1 VVISVLDHKVFRDV
15 WSQRGQVL
23 TIALMIGA
31 GVAVLIG
38 SVSAWLSLV
47 REQETFY
54 AETRFADVFAEMKRA
69 PRALLPRLA
78 SSPGVGA
85 VEGRVV
91 GDARV
96 EWPAS
101 QTPVSAQILSL
112 PATGRPEM
120 NRLWL
125 EAGRWPDPSRYDE
138 AILHVAF
145 AKAWGVKPGD
155 GFTTI
160 MNGRR
165 ETFRVVGVAQSPD
178 YVLATPPGNP
188 LPDDR
193 GFAVLWAGEEA
204 VARAFDMEGAFNQ
217 LAVAL
222 APGAS
227 EAAVIAEVDRLLD
240 GCGGRGASGRRDQPS
255 HRFLEDEIT
264 QQRSTAVIMPS
275 LFFGVAAFLLSVVL
289 GRMVEAQRE
298 QVAALKALGYPA
310 WPIALH
316 YAKFAA
322 LLSLLG
328 SAIGGVAGAWMGAGM
343 LSTYRPFFRFPE
355 LPFLMPAWALPL
367 AVVVSVAAAL
377 LGTLGAV
384 RRILSLSAAEGMR
397 PPTPAAAWA
406 SPLGQLGRRLGP
418 RQKIALRGLLGR
430 PLRTALTTL
439 GLAFA
444 IPMVV
449 LGLFWRDALE
459 SMVNLQF
466 DYVERGDA
474 IVTLTDA
481 RASRAVGEL
490 ARLPGVIAS
499 EGQRIVAAR
508 LRAGHRTYRLGLTG
522 VGALAELRVPRDA
535 SLKAIEIPHNGLV
548 LSRRL
553 AERLGVKAGDMV
565 QVEILDGARP
575 TLLLPV
581 DALVEDVIGM
591 NAYAQS
597 GVLNR
602 LMREDDLVSHIALR
616 VDPLFAPELWKQLGE
631 RPRVAATG
639 VKAVWQRV
647 FHELVA
653 NLVMI
658 SAVFLT
664 GFGLIIAIGIVY
676 NSVRVALHERSWEMA
691 SLRVLGFTRGEV
703 SRILLTELGI
713 AMLMATPFGLI
724 LSQVFVNLIVASHS
738 SESFAIP
745 PIVHPATFA
754 MAVLIV
760 FAAAAA
766 SAFAVSRQ
774 INRLDLV
781 AALKARD

>member
-1 VVISVLDHKVFRDV
+1 MIRVLDRKVLRDI
-15 WSQRGQVL
+15 WSLRGQVL

-31 GVAVLIG
+31 GVAVLIA

-47 REQETFY
+47 HEQEAFY
-54 AETRFADVFAEMKRA
+54 AETRFGDVFVEMKRA

-78 SSPGVGA
+78 AMPGVAA

-96 EWPAS
+96 EWPRS
-101 QTPVSAQILSL
+101 QTPVSGQILSL
-112 PATGRPEM
+112 PATGRPEL
-120 NRLWL
+120 NRLRL
-125 EAGRWPDPSRYDE
+125 EAGRWPDPARHDE

-145 AKAWGVKPGD
+145 ASAWGVRPGD
-155 GFTTI
+155 PVTLI

-165 ETFRVVGVAQSPD
+165 ETFRVVGVAQAPD

-193 GFAVLWAGEEA
+193 GFAVIWAGEEA

-217 LAVAL
+217 LIVAL

-227 EAAVIAEVDRLLD
+227 DAAVIAELDRLLD
-240 GCGGRGASGRRDQPS
+240 GYGGRGAYGRRDQPS
-255 HRFLEDEIT
+255 HRFLEDELT
-264 QQRSTAVIMPS
+264 QQRSTAVIMPA
-275 LFFGVAAFLLSVVL
+275 LFLGVAAFLLSVVL

-316 YAKFAA
+316 FGKFAA
-322 LLSLLG
+322 VLSLLG

-355 LPFLMPAWALPL
+355 TPFLMPAWALPL
-367 AVVVSVAAAL
+367 GVAASMAAAL
-377 LGTLGAV
+377 LGALGAV
-384 RRILSLSAAEGMR
+384 QRILSLPAAEGMR
-397 PPTPAAAWA
+397 PATPAAARA
-406 SPLGQLGRRLGP
+406 SALGRIGSRLGP

-430 PLRTALTTL
+430 PLRTGLTVL

-444 IPMVV
+444 VPMVV

-459 SMVNLQF
+459 GMVTLQF

-481 RASRAVGEL
+481 RASRAVAEL
-490 ARLPGVIAS
+490 ARLPGVLAS

-522 VGALAELRVPRDA
+522 VGEFAELRVPRDP
-535 SLKAIEIPHNGLV
+535 SLKPIAIPQDGLA

-553 AERLGVKAGDMV
+553 AERLAVKTGDLV
-565 QVEILDGARP
+565 QVEILEGARP
-575 TLLLPV
+575 TFLLPV
-581 DALVEDVIGM
+581 AALVEDVIGM
-591 NAYAQS
+591 NAYAQNA
-597 GVLNR
+597 VLNR
-602 LMREDDLVSHIALR
+602 LMREDDLISHVALR
-616 VDPLFAPELWKQLGE
+616 VDPALAPDLWRGLEE

-639 VKAVWQRV
+639 VKSVWLRV
-647 FHELVA
+647 FHELIA

-676 NSVRVALHERSWEMA
+676 NSARVALHERSWEMA
-691 SLRVLGFTRGEV
+691 SLRVLGFTRAEV
-703 SRILLTELGI
+703 SGILLTELGI
-713 AMLMATPFGLI
+713 AMLAAMPFGLV

-760 FAAAAA
+760 FVAGAA
-766 SAFAVSRQ
+766 SALAVSRQ
-774 INRLDLV
+774 INRLDLL
-781 AALKARD
+781 AALKARE